1 MHLMQPSK
9 EIADAFLSSTGHFG
23 VAISV
28 QPS

>member
-9 EIADAFLSSTGHFG
+9 EIADASLSSRGHFG
-23 VAISV
+23 GVIIV